1 MLRKF
6 LTKVPK
12 YYFSSSHPVYAEHMY
27 QIWKENPNK
36 VDSSWQSY
44 FEEIDRESLLEEKE
58 KEFTKEV
65 GAEEVEKLRQD
76 VIKLY
81 FYIRSYNKRGHEL
94 ANLDPLSILIF
105 SSLLNFFLFELYLY
119 IYIYCRFS
127 W

>member
-12 YYFSSSHPVYAEHMY
+12 YYFSSSHPVYAVHMY

-58 KEFTKEV
+58 LNREV
-65 GAEEVEKLRQD
+65 GAEEAEKLRQD

-94 ANLDPLSILIF
+94 ADLDPLSIIYF
-105 SSLLNFFLFELYLY
+105 NIYFLF
-119 IYIYCRFS
+119 
-127 W
+127 